1 MEERL
6 LLTVKEAAQRLALG
20 RSATYALIQRGTLPS
35 LKVGGSRRVAVAD
48 LVEFVERLRSE
59 IRSDEGA

>member
-20 RSATYALIQRGTLPS
+20 RSMAYRLIQSGALPS
-35 LKVGGSRRVAVAD
+35 IKVGGARRVAVAD
-48 LVEFVERLRSE
+48 LHEFVRFLKEQST
-59 IRSDEGA
+59 DD